1 MFFETMKAESKRI
14 WIPGP
19 MIIGAGPSGLAVAAC
34 LKQKNVPFL
43 VVEKENCLASL
54 WKLKTYDS
62 LKLHLTKQF
71 CQLPYMEL
79 PQEFPAY
86 PTKEQF
92 ISYLEAYAKHFCIEP
107 RYGAEVQWAKY
118 DPTMG
123 FWRVRAGESEFFC
136 RWLIVATGEN
146 AEPVFPIIDG
156 IKDFEGRLLHTSM
169 YKNGV
174 DFIGSR
180 VLVVGCGNSG
190 MEIGLDLCNNGAQ
203 VSLVVRDK
211 LHILPREIFGR
222 STFSLSMWLLKWFP
236 VKFVDRFILL
246 CSRILLGDTQRI
258 GIKRPEIGPLE
269 LKNTRGITPVL
280 DVGAMDK
287 IKSGDIKIVPGVRRF
302 SSNSAEFMN
311 GRVEE
316 FESVILATGYKC
328 TVPSW
333 LKEEDFL
340 DKKKCCPKTWKGKKG
355 VYSVG
360 FTKQGIVGASR
371 DAERVAEDVAAQ
383 WKCETKN
390 VRLQLLHPS
399 ESTH

>member
-34 LKQKNVPFL
+34 LKQENVPFL

-118 DPTMG
+118 DSTMG
-123 FWRVRAGESEFFC
+123 FWRVRAGESEFVC

-156 IKDFEGRLLHTSM
+156 IKDFEGRLLHTNM
-169 YKNGV
+169 YKNGA
-174 DFIGSR
+174 DFKGSR

-211 LHILPREIFGR
+211 VTSINCL
-222 STFSLSMWLLKWFP
+222 
-236 VKFVDRFILL
+236 
-246 CSRILLGDTQRI
+246 
-258 GIKRPEIGPLE
+258 
-269 LKNTRGITPVL
+269 
-280 DVGAMDK
+280 
-287 IKSGDIKIVPGVRRF
+287 
-302 SSNSAEFMN
+302 
-311 GRVEE
+311 
-316 FESVILATGYKC
+316 
-328 TVPSW
+328 
-333 LKEEDFL
+333 
-340 DKKKCCPKTWKGKKG
+340 
-355 VYSVG
+355 
-360 FTKQGIVGASR
+360 
-371 DAERVAEDVAAQ
+371 
-383 WKCETKN
+383 
-390 VRLQLLHPS
+390 
-399 ESTH
+399 